1 MTNSQPKPRKPTPK
15 QLRYLKDLALRT
27 GGSFAYP
34 QSLEEADREIK
45 RLRRAKRT
53 PTADRRREARE
64 LSREMAERRG
74 DAAAVRAHELAGW
87 GSSATWR

>member
-1 MTNSQPKPRKPTPK
+1 MTNSQPQPRKPTPR
-15 QLRYLKDLALRT
+15 QLSYLKDLALAT

-34 QSLEEADREIK
+34 QSFEQADREIK
-45 RLRRAKRT
+45 RLRKAKRT

-74 DAAAVRAHELAGW
+74 DAAAPRAGEIGGYGA
-87 GSSATWR
+87 SATWR

>member
-1 MTNSQPKPRKPTPK
+1 MTNSQPQPRKPTSR
-15 QLRYLKDLALRT
+15 QLHYLKDLALRT

-34 QSLEEADREIK
+34 QSFEEADREIK
-45 RLRRAKRT
+45 RLCKAKRT

-64 LSREMAERRG
+64 LSREMTERRG
-74 DAAAVRAHELAGW
+74 DAAAVRADELAGW

>member
-1 MTNSQPKPRKPTPK
+1 M
-15 QLRYLKDLALRT
+15 T

-34 QSLEEADREIK
+34 QSFDQADREIK

-74 DAAAVRAHELAGW
+74 DAASIRKDELAGW

>member
-1 MTNSQPKPRKPTPK
+1 MTNSQPQPRKPTSR
-15 QLRYLKDLALRT
+15 QLSYLKDLALST

-34 QSLEEADREIK
+34 QSFDQADREIK
-45 RLRRAKRT
+45 RLRKQKRT

-64 LSREMAERRG
+64 LSREMAGRRG
-74 DAAAVRAHELAGW
+74 DAAGVRADELAGW